1 MTKNDNG
8 LVLTKKLSETK
19 KAALAQAGSVLKA
32 AGFGYWTIC
41 AGNSVDDRKGRAL
54 RSIASNIHM
63 DLPFSTCAVSAIL
76 QVVLQDLD
84 TPKEQL
90 AYLVDIVKR
99 TLAEVNPELAQEI
112 NERVGSRADEEVDP
126 EKMN

>member
-1 MTKNDNG
+1 MTKNDAS

-19 KAALAQAGSVLKA
+19 KAALVQAGSVLKA
-32 AGFGYWTIC
+32 AGFDYWAIS

-63 DLPFSTCAVSAIL
+63 DLSFSICAVSTTL
-76 QVVLQDLD
+76 RVVLQDLD

-90 AYLVDIVKR
+90 AYLVGIVKA
-99 TLAEVNPELAQEI
+99 TLAEVNPDLAKEI
-112 NERVGSRADEEVDP
+112 QDRVKRKDESDER